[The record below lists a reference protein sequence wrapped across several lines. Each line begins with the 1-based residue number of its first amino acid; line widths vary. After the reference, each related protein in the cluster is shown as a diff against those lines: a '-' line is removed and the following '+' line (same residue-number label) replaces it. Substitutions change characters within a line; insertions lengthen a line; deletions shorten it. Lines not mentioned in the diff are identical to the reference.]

1 MTSDSRWMPSA
12 SVTAKI
18 ASISFIVTTS
28 SMKADLGRAGGD
40 LPPRLLLDGNALD
53 AARALGAPLRLAGHE
68 DLGGAGGGRGAAGPP
83 EQRGHLRG
91 ECGRRQGARGV
102 GGEGERAVRELAL
115 L

>member
-68 DLGGAGGGRGAAGPP
+68 DLGGAGRGRGAADPPAQRGPP
-83 EQRGHLRG
+83 RAES
-91 ECGRRQGARGV
+91 GRPPAAQGTQDTG
-102 GGEGERAVRELAL
+102 
-115 L
+115 